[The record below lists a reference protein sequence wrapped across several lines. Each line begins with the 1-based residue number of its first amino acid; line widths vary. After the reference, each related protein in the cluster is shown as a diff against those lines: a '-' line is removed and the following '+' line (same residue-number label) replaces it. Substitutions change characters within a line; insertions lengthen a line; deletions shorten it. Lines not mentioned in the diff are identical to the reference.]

1 MCTSARVYL
10 SHIKVGAP
18 RQEGF
23 RFPGMKAT
31 GSVSCLMWVL
41 IEPQSS
47 KSTARAISPDP
58 NFFLFI
64 NHFICL
70 HFKCYL
76 PSQSPLHL
84 ILLPFASKR
93 VLPHPPTHS
102 YLTPIGSPFSGTSS
116 LHRTKCLLSHWC
128 QMRQSSATYEVG
140 ATDWPMY
147 PLVWWFSHWEL

>member
-70 HFKCYL
+70 HFKCYAPFPEACFPTYKKSPYYIIL
-76 PSQSPLHL
+76 SCVRNKQRVAPTFISLVEILGKYSQVEKKMKKKFT
-84 ILLPFASKR
+84 ICKN
-93 VLPHPPTHS
+93 
-102 YLTPIGSPFSGTSS
+102 
-116 LHRTKCLLSHWC
+116 
-128 QMRQSSATYEVG
+128 
-140 ATDWPMY
+140 
-147 PLVWWFSHWEL
+147 